1 LEVAA
6 DLLRRPAAEAVRRL
20 ALAYLDL
27 ADAAAARLLEP
38 QDPEDPEALHDFRV
52 ALRRL
57 RSCLRAYRDVLGDA
71 LSKKHLRRLRRLGRA
86 TNAGRE
92 AEVALAW
99 VEKRLGRVRRGQRPA
114 LEALAG
120 ELREAKAAAYS
131 RVKGEVVEDYRRLAA
146 GLRRRLAAY
155 EIAVDLT
162 REETPPTLAAA
173 VGPRLRDHAS
183 RLAADLGA
191 VTAPDDAQLHRA
203 RISGKR
209 LRYLLEPLRAE
220 LEPVAALLERL
231 KRLQDL
237 LGELHDLQV
246 LGGLVAERLASAA
259 AERARARFALAV
271 EEGSRSG
278 AVRGSGRRGL
288 PGALAVADLLRSRR
302 DELWGELEGGWL
314 GGRAQE
320 LCREV
325 EELAAGLAAEA
336 PAV

>member
-1 LEVAA
+1 
-6 DLLRRPAAEAVRRL
+6 VRRL

-71 LSKKHLRRLRRLGRA
+71 LSRKHLRRLRRLGRA

-99 VEKRLGRVRRGQRPA
+99 LEKRRGGVRRGQRPA
-114 LEALAG
+114 LVALG
-120 ELREAKAAAYS
+120 EQLGEAKAAAYA
-131 RVKGEVVEDYRRLAA
+131 RARGEVVEEYRRLAA
-146 GLRRRLAAY
+146 ALRRRLAAY

-162 REETPPTLAAA
+162 RAETPPALAAV

-183 RLAADLGA
+183 RLAEDLEG
-191 VTAPDDAQLHRA
+191 VEGPEDPRLHRA

-209 LRYLLEPLRAE
+209 LRYLLEPLRPE
-220 LEPVAALLERL
+220 LEPAAGLLGRL

-246 LGGLVAERLASAA
+246 LGELVCERLASGA
-259 AERARARFALAV
+259 AERARARFARAL
-271 EEGSRSG
+271 EEGSDSR
-278 AVRGSGRRGL
+278 AVRTSGRRGL

-302 DELWGELEGGWL
+302 DELWAELEGEWL
-314 GGRAQE
+314 AGRGRE

-325 EELAAGLAAEA
+325 EGLAALLAPEA
-336 PAV
+336 ATP